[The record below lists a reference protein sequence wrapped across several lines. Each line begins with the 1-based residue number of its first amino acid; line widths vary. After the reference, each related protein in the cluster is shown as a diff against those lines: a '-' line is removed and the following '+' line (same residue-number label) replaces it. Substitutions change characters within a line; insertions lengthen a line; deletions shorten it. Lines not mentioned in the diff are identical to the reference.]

1 MNTNNQNTST
11 SPEPIAIVGSGYRF
25 PGGANSPSS
34 LWKLLKTTPDLC
46 REIPADR
53 FSTTGF
59 YHPDGQRHGT
69 TNVRHSYFLDEDIR
83 LFDAAFFNINA
94 HEAESIDPQQRILL
108 ETVYEAL
115 EAGGHTLEKLRGS
128 DTSVYVGTMTLD
140 YLDTLTRDHNTIP
153 KYFATG
159 INRAILSNRVSY
171 FFDWHGP
178 SMTIDTACSSSL
190 IAVHQGVQALRS
202 GECRLSV
209 ACGTQMLL
217 GYDMYIGESNLR
229 MLSPNGRSRMWD
241 IDADGYA
248 RGEGVAAVVMKRLS
262 DAIADGDHIEC
273 IIRETGTNQDGFS
286 NGLTVPN
293 SEAQA
298 ALIRQT
304 YRKAGLD
311 PENNAADRPQYFEA
325 HGTGTQAGD
334 PKEAAAIY
342 DVFGRHIDTSE
353 APLFVGSIKTIIG
366 HLEGAAGLAGLLKA
380 SASVQNGYVP
390 ANLSFERLNPKIEPF
405 YKNLKVPT
413 QLTPWPAL
421 PEGVPRRASVNSFGF
436 GGANAHAIVE
446 SYIPPARPDAER
458 ASVNF
463 SPFVFSANTETSLAA
478 LLQRYS
484 QTLRESLTD
493 QPYNASDLA
502 WTLHSRRSQLSTR
515 VAFPASTIQD
525 LADRIDAKLASAKDT
540 PIGVRSSN
548 RGVAPRILGIFTG
561 QGAQWPAMGASL
573 IRSSK
578 FVSDRIQQLED
589 SLASLPSDHRPA
601 WSLREEMLADASKSR
616 IAEAALSQ
624 PLCTALQIVLVD
636 LLREAGIICASVVG
650 HSSGEIGAAYAAG
663 VLTAHDAIRV
673 AYYRGFYAKLAGNN
687 KNGQKGA
694 MLAAGMSFSEAHKLV
709 NMEAFKGR
717 LAIAAHNSSSSVTL
731 SGDADAIDE
740 AKAILDK
747 DKKFARLLK
756 VDTAYHSHHMLPCGE
771 LYVDAL
777 KNCGVDIHNSQEKPI
792 CSWYSSVTPDNK
804 PMDKNPTLNGTYW
817 RDNMANSVLFA
828 DAVENA
834 ISDDLGIN
842 LVLEIGPHPA
852 LKGPA
857 SQTIGDVRT
866 EAPPYFGLLS
876 RGQDDVVAFSETLGS
891 IWTKFESQFVDLAS
905 FDKCVSAPYH
915 SRELVTGLPGYQWDH
930 NKAHWSESRRSKKIR
945 SRQHPVHELL
955 GVLSPES
962 NSNDMRWLNILNV
975 SELAWLEGHRL
986 QGMVVFPAAGYVSM
1000 AVEACRILAGSNE
1013 VQLVEIDDFSIPKAV
1028 TFDESGDSSSVET
1041 LVTLT
1046 SIERKSDQT
1055 ITAAFSVFAGSAPAS
1070 GSDHDLELAASATV
1084 KISLGNP
1091 ESAVLPLSAV
1101 VDDHSMTQIES
1112 QLAYGAFSK
1121 LGYGYT
1127 GPFRS
1132 LSSIKRKLNQAS
1144 AMVSSYAYSD
1154 NEPTTYWV
1162 HPSMLDVAFQ
1172 AAMLA
1177 YSYPGDGRLWSLHVP
1192 TGIQSIRVNP
1202 QACNSLSISG
1212 SEVPVAAICEESD
1225 EFTANIDILSEDG
1238 QQCMIQV
1245 NELSLQPF
1253 APATADEDRSMYS
1266 LTRLGLSVPDASEH
1280 LITKDSGYTGAKSV
1294 LATVVKQIAYR
1305 YPHAKILEMGDG
1317 LQAPPLVYTALKE
1330 HGGALP
1336 SYTYTETSPDAVQ
1349 AAADKFKD
1357 SAIVF
1362 RTFDKDQAPDVQ
1374 GFQSNSYD
1382 IVVATNA
1389 SQTSSSVAVF
1399 LQNVRQLLK
1408 PGGYLVLCEQNDIE
1422 NGTFDEVMNSDADL
1436 KPRRAMRAGAWH
1448 SATRNAGFGGI
1459 DSMTRQDIGSPFSV
1473 MVAQAVDERIKF
1485 LRRPLTAP
1493 TTPIFIDNLV
1503 ILCATS
1509 VESYHM
1515 ADELADLLSR
1525 FCGDLTIIEGLP
1537 GEKESSDIPSAS
1549 TVINLIDLDEP
1560 IFKSVTEQSMIG
1572 LKRMFNNAQHILWL
1586 TRGVHEGIEPFHAA
1600 SMAFCRSLSNEASHI
1615 SINTLDISS
1624 GTEVIPRIVSE
1635 HILRQCA
1642 LDKWAD
1648 EPITWSQEPETFER
1662 HGKLFVPRIL
1672 PNTEQNNRI
1681 NSSRR
1686 AIKTKASLSDSD
1698 LSIQPDLS
1706 SSMPRVVTSGNVPDF
1721 KEVDKRTQLEVV
1733 SSSLNA
1739 IQFASGAFLF
1749 LALGKLGE
1757 TPGLALSVAS
1767 SCSAR
1772 TTPIASVQL
1781 KQEDSSFED
1790 PALLLVAVA
1799 SELLAASLL
1808 NNISPGRTLLVHCT
1822 EQDLALATAL
1832 KRQAPEKSVM
1842 VHFSCMSAKTGK
1854 VDPSWLAFDP
1864 YASSPTMRHSLAPL
1878 KITHFLDWTG
1888 GAGNVGFKIS
1898 QALGP
1903 ACKHLEWRDFAST
1916 QASHTSVVDEAH
1928 ASSLQEA
1935 VATAYARACA
1945 ASNQRDTLSRDL
1957 VIELDQIEERNG
1969 NYNAGTVI
1977 SWPTK
1982 GDVTAEV
1989 RPLQARNVFSNDKS
2003 YILFGLTGQIGQSLC
2018 EWMVS
2023 NGAGTVILTSRN
2035 PKVDQKWLDSFESTQ
2050 GTVKVMAVDI
2060 TSRESLE
2067 GLIKDIKSSDLPI
2080 GGVVN
2085 GANVLS
2091 DAPFDRMSAEL
2102 MNRALGPKISGSY
2115 NLDQVFFNEDLDF
2128 FVLCSSISC
2137 VIGTAGQSNYVAANG
2152 YMNGLARQRR
2162 SRGLAASALD
2172 LGLILGIGVAE
2183 VAGQSVIDSLQKY
2196 GITPLSEL
2204 DIRSAFLESIYS
2216 GRPTNKPSI
2225 HSTAV
2230 MTSGLRTITTEE
2242 RSIVWYNNPIFSH
2255 MVVSSGEDETGD
2267 SSSGK
2272 GSNLPAKDQIAAAE
2286 NMTEALAVL
2295 KECTASKLRV
2305 LLGSG
2310 DDEFPSDAPL
2320 IEMGIDSL
2328 IAVEIRSWFLKSLQ
2342 IDIPVLKVLDGSSLD
2357 DVCEMAIK
2365 RLPKDLLAQI
2375 DKGSDSDVSS
2385 ERSQTSSDAGSSSAT
2400 ASSVQP
2406 SSTDGAA
2413 ERESDSAVGTSATP
2427 ITRPASTASVAGL
2440 TRYKPAA
2447 NSSIIKRQPIS
2458 IGQSRFWFLRLLVA
2472 DPTAFN
2478 VTLKFRMNGHVRVGD
2493 LERAIDA
2500 VTARHEAL
2508 RTCFSEDSEEADQ
2521 AWQNILSRSLV
2532 KLERKSVASEE
2543 EVAAEYDQLRTYQFD
2558 LTSGPLLRMIL
2569 VTLSP
2574 TSHFLLVNYHH
2585 IIMDM
2590 ASFQVLTSEIDK
2602 VYNGQ
2607 RLGPVSRQY
2616 PDFSVEQRRMLDDGE
2631 MADEIEYWRG
2641 IFPAGSQPPVLP
2653 LLPMA
2658 RSSSRTAMTNYALHQ
2673 VSTLL
2678 DANLVAQVKAVS
2690 RAHRSTPFH
2699 FYLAAF
2705 KAMLFAFTDTQELT
2719 IGIADA
2725 NRQDSDVIGSIGFF
2739 LNLLTLKFSRM
2750 SKQTFAD
2757 AIVEARKTAYG
2768 ALGHSRLP
2776 FDVLLKELNVSRS
2789 SSYNPFFQ
2797 TFFDYRQQTSDRETW
2812 CNCRFDLDQLH
2823 PGRTGYDIALDV
2835 ADLGSN
2841 VHLTFRVQK
2850 GLYDE
2855 TAANLLLQTYTHFVT
2870 TLSQDPSLMLDD
2882 IPLFS
2887 EQQLARGLEM
2897 GVGPQLEQAWPAT
2910 LIHRID
2916 QMAQLHGDSTALA
2929 DGYNKVYSYSDM
2941 IKRIEAIAEVLI
2953 NSGVGQG
2960 DRVLV
2965 FQQATSEW
2973 ICSLLAIMRIGGVY
2987 VPLDLRNPIERLA
3000 AQASHCTPAAV
3011 LTDNDTI
3018 KDAPRLNVPVIL
3030 NVSDIPA
3037 SASNRVSNVAQSDQP
3052 AAILYT
3058 SGSTGTP
3065 KGIVIRHS
3073 GICNEME
3080 GYTKTYQL
3088 GAERVLQ
3095 QSAFTF
3101 DFSLDQ
3107 IFTGLVNGGM
3117 LFVVPGDK
3125 RGDPL
3130 SITEIMWRQSI
3141 TYTKVT
3147 PSEYSMWMQYGHDNL
3162 VKAKDWRF
3170 AFAGGEPLTKAILRQ
3185 FSSLDLP
3192 HLRLSNSYGPAEI
3205 SIASHKGFIDYRQES
3220 LPSQAGEE
3228 RTIACGFSLPN
3239 YSTYILDE
3247 KQKPLPIGMPGEVVI
3262 GGAGVSFGYL
3272 TDQKLTDKVFMPNPY
3287 ATPFMKANGWTRM
3300 HRTGDVGHLQDD
3312 GSLVFRNRMA
3322 GDTQIKLRGLRI
3334 NLQDIEQ
3341 NMVSTAK
3348 GVLKDAIVTLRQGDP
3363 EYLVAHVVFAPDA
3376 VVEDRALFLEQLLSR
3391 LPIPPYMMPVM
3402 AVPLERLPVTKH
3414 SKVDRKAIANLELPQ
3429 RTRADDSDDET
3440 IDMSQTM
3447 IQLASIWEDLL
3458 PHLKS
3463 IGTKIAASTDF
3474 FQIGGNSLLVVRLQ
3488 SRIRQVFNVAV
3499 RLIDFMNLSKLSEMA
3514 RKIEESPVVDLLDA
3528 EAETAPPVA
3537 LDVSKG
3543 KKSKEEPETRTV
3555 LMTGATG
3562 NLAKHVLS
3570 VLLSDPTV
3578 DRVHCIAVRNKD
3590 RPKDVFS
3597 HPKVKVSP
3605 GDLSLPFLGLEE
3617 EEFRYL
3623 AQNVNVI
3630 LHLGAVRSF
3639 WDNYNMLKST
3649 NVHSTKELVKL
3660 ASVSHIP
3667 IHFVSTSAVLSDPSA
3682 TPSSAISYSPPLDGS
3697 DGYVSSKWVS
3707 ERILE
3712 RSAMSPDV
3720 SVPSFIYRLLPSPS
3734 TTTPAQK
3741 NTVLDEF
3748 ERCMELAGAVPDTTG
3763 WQGRMDLIPGEDVAT
3778 WLCDSIIASMV
3789 STTET
3794 PASTKF
3800 LHYECPITISVED
3813 LTERAEHFK
3822 AGRPQE
3828 EAPVSSMPLLKW
3840 MGKIKAL
3847 GFTYVLASQD
3857 ATVRRGTG
3865 ETESTK
3871 R

>member
-1 MNTNNQNTST
+1 MTTNGRDIPTT
-11 SPEPIAIVGSGYRF
+11 PEPIAIVGSGCRF
-25 PGGANSPSS
+25 PGGASSASS
-34 LWKLLKTTPDLC
+34 LWKLLQTAPDLC
-46 REIPADR
+46 REIPIDR

-115 EAGGHTLEKLRGS
+115 EAGGHSLERLRGS

-159 INRAILSNRVSY
+159 INRAIISNRVSY

-202 GECRLSV
+202 GESRVSV

-241 IDADGYA
+241 INADGYA

-311 PENNAADRPQYFEA
+311 PEHNATDRPQYFEA

-334 PKEAAAIY
+334 PKEAAAIH
-342 DVFGRHIDTSE
+342 DVFGRHMDSSD
-353 APLFVGSIKTIIG
+353 APLFVGSIKTVIG

-380 SASVQNGYVP
+380 SASVQNGFIP
-390 ANLSFERLNPKIEPF
+390 ANLSFERLNPKIELF
-405 YKNLKVPT
+405 YRNLKVPT
-413 QLTPWPAL
+413 DLTSWPKL
-421 PEGVPRRASVNSFGF
+421 TEGVPRRASVNSFGF

-446 SYIPPARPDAER
+446 AYTPPARPDVESALV
-458 ASVNF
+458 SF
-463 SPFVFSANTETSLAA
+463 CPFVFSANTETSLAA
-478 LLQRYS
+478 LLRQYS
-484 QTLRESLTD
+484 QILRESLTH

-515 VAFPASTIQD
+515 VAFPASTIQYLVD
-525 LADRIDAKLASAKDT
+525 SIDAKVASAKDT
-540 PIGVRSSN
+540 PIGLRSSN

-578 FVSDRIQQLED
+578 FVSDKIQQLED
-589 SLASLPSDHRPA
+589 SLSSLPPDHRPV
-601 WSLREEMLADASKSR
+601 WSLRQEMLADASTSR

-624 PLCTALQIVLVD
+624 PLCTALQIILVD
-636 LLREAGIICASVVG
+636 LLREAGIACASVVG

-663 VLTAHDAIRV
+663 ILTAHDAIRV
-673 AYYRGFYAKLAGNN
+673 AYYRGFYAKLAGNI

-694 MLAAGMSFSEAHKLV
+694 MLAAGLSFSEARKLV
-709 NMEAFKGR
+709 NKDVFHGR

-731 SGDADAIDE
+731 SGDADAIE
-740 AKAILDK
+740 EVKALLNK

-756 VDTAYHSHHMLPCGE
+756 VDTAYHSHHMLPSGDR
-771 LYVDAL
+771 YVDAL
-777 KNCGVDIHNSQEKPI
+777 KSCGVNIKASQEKPI
-792 CSWYSSVTPDNK
+792 CLWYSSVTPDTK
-804 PMDKNPTLNGTYW
+804 PMDKDPILNDTYW

-828 DAVENA
+828 DAVKNA
-834 ISDDLGIN
+834 ISGDPDIN
-842 LVLEIGPHPA
+842 VVLEIGPHPA

-866 EAPPYFGLLS
+866 EAPPYFGVLS
-876 RGQDDVVAFSETLGS
+876 RGRDDIVAFSETLGS

-905 FDKCVSAPYH
+905 FDKCVSAPLH
-915 SRELVTGLPGYQWDH
+915 SRELVTGLPSYQWDH
-930 NKAHWSESRRSKKIR
+930 GKVHWSESRRSKKIR

-955 GVLSPES
+955 GVMSPES
-962 NSNDMRWLNILNV
+962 NSNDTRWLNLLNV
-975 SELAWLEGHRL
+975 SEIAWLEGHKL
-986 QGMVVFPAAGYVSM
+986 QGLVVFPAAGYVSM
-1000 AVEACRILAGSNE
+1000 AVEACRVLAGSND
-1013 VQLVEIDDFSIPKAV
+1013 VQLVEINDFSIPKAV
-1028 TFDESGDSSSVET
+1028 TFDKGGDASNVET
-1041 LVTLT
+1041 LVTMT
-1046 SIERKSDQT
+1046 SIERKADQA

-1084 KISLGNP
+1084 RIALGAP
-1091 ESAVLPLSAV
+1091 ESAILPFSAEI
-1101 VDDHSMTQIES
+1101 DDHSMTHIES
-1112 QLAYGAFSK
+1112 QLAYSAFSK

-1132 LSSIKRKLNQAS
+1132 LSSIKRKLNQTS
-1144 AMVSSYAYSD
+1144 AMVSSHVYSD
-1154 NEPTTYWV
+1154 NEPTIYWV

-1192 TGIQSIRVNP
+1192 TGIQSIRIDP
-1202 QACNSLSISG
+1202 QACTSLSISG
-1212 SEVPVAAICEESD
+1212 SQLPVAAICEESD
-1225 EFTANIDILSEDG
+1225 EFVANIDILSENG

-1245 NELSLQPF
+1245 NELALQPF

-1266 LTRLGLSVPDASEH
+1266 FTRLGLAVPDATEH
-1280 LITKDSGYTGAKSV
+1280 LIAEDSGYVDAKSV
-1294 LATVVKQIAYR
+1294 LATVIKQIAYR
-1305 YPHAKILEMGDG
+1305 YPHAKTLEIGDG
-1317 LQAPPLVYTALKE
+1317 LQNPFMVYMALKE

-1349 AAADKFKD
+1349 AAADQFRD
-1357 SAIVF
+1357 SSITF
-1362 RTFDKDQAPDVQ
+1362 RTFDIDQAFDIQ
-1374 GFQSNSYD
+1374 GFQSSSYD
-1382 IVVATNA
+1382 IIIA
-1389 SQTSSSVAVF
+1389 SNVLQTSSSVDAY

-1408 PGGYLVLCEQNDIE
+1408 PGGYLVLCEQTALGD
-1422 NGTFDEVMNSDADL
+1422 GSLPGVVNSNPDP
-1436 KPRRAMRAGAWH
+1436 KPRRVMRAGAWH

-1459 DSMTRQDIGSPFSV
+1459 DSMTRQGTGSPFSV

-1509 VESYHM
+1509 VESYRM
-1515 ADELADLLSR
+1515 ADELADLLRR
-1525 FCGDLTIIEGLP
+1525 FCDEVTIIEGLP
-1537 GEKESSDIPSAS
+1537 GEKESSYVAS
-1549 TVINLIDLDEP
+1549 GSTFINLIDIDEP
-1560 IFKSVTEQSMIG
+1560 IFKVVTEQKMVG
-1572 LKRMFNNAQHILWL
+1572 LKRMFSNAQQILWL
-1586 TRGVHEGIEPFHAA
+1586 TRGVHDGIQPFHSA
-1600 SMAFCRSLSNEASHI
+1600 SMAFCRSLANEASHI

-1624 GTEVIPRIVSE
+1624 STEIVPRIVSE

-1648 EPITWSQEPETFER
+1648 EPITWSQEPETFEQ
-1662 HGKLFVPRIL
+1662 HGKLFLPRIL
-1672 PNTEQNNRI
+1672 PHADQNNRI

-1686 AIKTKASLSDSD
+1686 AIKAKVSVLNSD
-1698 LSIQPDLS
+1698 LSIEPDLS
-1706 SSMPRVVTSGNVPDF
+1706 SSMPRLVTSGTVPEFNEID
-1721 KEVDKRTQLEVV
+1721 RSTQLEVM
-1733 SSSLNA
+1733 SSSLRA
-1739 IQFASGAFLF
+1739 IQLAPGTFLF

-1757 TPGLALSVAS
+1757 TPGLAISVTA

-1772 TTPIASVQL
+1772 TTPIRSVPLTKEYQL
-1781 KQEDSSFED
+1781 MEDH
-1790 PALLLVAVA
+1790 ALLLVAVTA
-1799 SELLAASLL
+1799 ELLAASILDS
-1808 NNISPGRTLLVHCT
+1808 ISPGSTLLIHCM
-1822 EQDLALATAL
+1822 EHDLALTAAL
-1832 KRQAPEKSVM
+1832 KRQAIVKFVM
-1842 VHFSCMSAKTGK
+1842 VHSSCMETTTPDL
-1854 VDPSWLAFDP
+1854 DPSWLAFSP
-1864 YASSPTMRHSLAPL
+1864 YASSQTMRCNLASL

-1888 GAGNVGFKIS
+1888 GAGNIGFKIS

-1903 ACKHLEWRDFAST
+1903 ACKHMDLRDFARL
-1916 QASHTSVVDEAH
+1916 QASHTSCMDEAH
-1928 ASSLQEA
+1928 ALNIQES
-1935 VATAYARACA
+1935 VVTAYARACA
-1945 ASNQRDTLSRDL
+1945 ASKSREILSRDL
-1957 VIELDQIEERNG
+1957 ILDLHHIGERHG
-1969 NYNAGTVI
+1969 SYNATAVI

-1982 GDVTAEV
+1982 GDVIAEV
-1989 RPLQARNVFSNDKS
+1989 RPLKASNIFSDDKS

-2035 PKVDQKWLDSFESTQ
+2035 PKVDQKWLHSFESSP

-2060 TSRESLE
+2060 TNQGALES
-2067 GLIKDIKSSDLPI
+2067 LIKDIKLSNLPI
-2080 GGVVN
+2080 GGIVN

-2091 DAPFDRMSAEL
+2091 DAPFDKMSAEL
-2102 MNRALGPKISGSY
+2102 MNRALGPKITGSY
-2115 NLDQVFFNEDLDF
+2115 NLDQVFYNDDLEF
-2128 FVLCSSISC
+2128 FILCSSISC

-2172 LGLILGIGVAE
+2172 LGLVLGIGVAE

-2204 DIRSAFLESIYS
+2204 DIRSAFMESIYS
-2216 GRPTNKPSI
+2216 GHLTNKQRTTTGY
-2225 HSTAV
+2225 STAV

-2255 MVVSSGEDETGD
+2255 LVVRSGADDAGD
-2267 SSSGK
+2267 PSRGK
-2272 GSNLPAKDQIAAAE
+2272 GANLPAKEQIAAAE
-2286 NMTEALAVL
+2286 TMIEALAVL

-2310 DDEFPSDAPL
+2310 DDEFPPDAPL
-2320 IEMGIDSL
+2320 VEMGIDSL
-2328 IAVEIRSWFLKSLQ
+2328 VAVEVRSWFLKSLQ
-2342 IDIPVLKVLDGSSLD
+2342 IDIPVLKILDGSSLD
-2357 DVCEMAIK
+2357 TVCEMAIK

-2375 DKGSDSDVSS
+2375 GKGSDSDASS
-2385 ERSQTSSDAGSSSAT
+2385 ENSQVSSDAASTSTTVSSAQL
-2400 ASSVQP
+2400 SSAGGV
-2406 SSTDGAA
+2406 T
-2413 ERESDSAVGTSATP
+2413 ERENISAIETPATGV
-2427 ITRPASTASVAGL
+2427 TRPTSTVSLAGL
-2440 TRYKPAA
+2440 ARSKFAS
-2447 NSSIIKRQPIS
+2447 NSSIVKRHPIS
-2458 IGQSRFWFLRLLVA
+2458 IGQSRFWFLRLLVE

-2478 VTLKFRMNGHVRVGD
+2478 VTLKFRMHGHVRVGD
-2493 LERAIDA
+2493 LERAINA

-2508 RTCFSEDSEEADQ
+2508 RTCFTEDSDEADQ
-2521 AWQNILSRSLV
+2521 AWQNVLSRSSV
-2532 KLERKSVASEE
+2532 NLERKSVASEE
-2543 EVAAEYDQLRTYQFD
+2543 DVAAEYDQLRTHQFD
-2558 LTSGPLLRMIL
+2558 LASGPLLRMIL

-2590 ASFQVLTSEIDK
+2590 ASFQVLSAEIDK
-2602 VYNGQ
+2602 AYNSQ
-2607 RLGPVSRQY
+2607 PLGPVSRQY

-2673 VSTLL
+2673 VSILL
-2678 DANLVAQVKAVS
+2678 DADLVAQVKAVS
-2690 RAHRSTPFH
+2690 RAQRSTPFH

-2705 KAMLFAFTDTQELT
+2705 KAMLFAFTDTQDLT

-2750 SKQTFAD
+2750 SKQTFAG
-2757 AIVEARKTAYG
+2757 AIVEARTTAYG

-2776 FDVLLKELNVSRS
+2776 FDVLLKELNVPRS

-2797 TFFDYRQQTSDRETW
+2797 AFFDYRQQTSDRQTW

-2855 TAANLLLQTYTHFVT
+2855 TAANLLLQTYAHFVT
-2870 TLSQDPSLMLDD
+2870 TLSQDVSLVLDEM
-2882 IPLFS
+2882 PLFS
-2887 EQQLARGLEM
+2887 ERQLAHGIQI
-2897 GVGPQLEQAWPAT
+2897 GVGPELEKNWPAT
-2910 LIHRID
+2910 LPHRID
-2916 QMAQLHGDSTALA
+2916 QMAQLNGTSTALA
-2929 DGYNKVYSYSDM
+2929 DGYDKKYSYSDM
-2941 IKRIEAIAEVLI
+2941 IKRIEAIAEALV
-2953 NSGVGQG
+2953 NAGVRNGN
-2960 DRVLV
+2960 RVLV

-2987 VPLDLRNPIERLA
+2987 VPLDLRNPMERLV
-3000 AQASHCTPAAV
+3000 AQASHCAPAAV
-3011 LTDNDTI
+3011 LADDDNV
-3018 KDAPRLNVPVIL
+3018 KNAPQLAVPVIL
-3030 NVSDIPA
+3030 NVSNIPA
-3037 SASNRVSNVAQSDQP
+3037 YPTNPVPNVAESNQP

-3065 KGIVIRHS
+3065 KGIVIQHS
-3073 GICNEME
+3073 GICNQME

-3117 LFVVPGDK
+3117 LFVVPSDK

-3162 VKAKDWRF
+3162 VKASEWRF

-3192 HLRLSNSYGPAEI
+3192 YLRLSNSYGPAET

-3220 LPSQAGEE
+3220 LPSQLSEE
-3228 RTIACGFSLPN
+3228 RTIACGFSLPS
-3239 YSTYILDE
+3239 YATYILDE
-3247 KQKPLPIGMPGEVVI
+3247 NQNPLPVGMPGEVVI
-3262 GGAGVSFGYL
+3262 GGA
-3272 TDQKLTDKVFMPNPY
+3272 VFMPNPY
-3287 ATPFMKANGWTRM
+3287 ANSFLTANGWTKM
-3300 HRTGDVGHLQDD
+3300 HRTGDIGHLQDD

-3341 NMVSTAK
+3341 NMVSTAR
-3348 GVLKDAIVTLRQGDP
+3348 GALKDTIVSLRSGDP
-3363 EYLVAHVVFAPDA
+3363 EYLVAHVVFSPDTG
-3376 VVEDRALFLEQLLSR
+3376 VEDQALFLEQLLSR

-3414 SKVDRKAIANLELPQ
+3414 AKVDRKAIANLELPQ
-3429 RTRADDSDDET
+3429 RTPQADDNGDET
-3440 IDMSQTM
+3440 SEISQTM

-3458 PHLKS
+3458 PHVKS
-3463 IGTKIAASTDF
+3463 VGTRLTASTDF

-3499 RLIDFMNLSKLSEMA
+3499 RLVDFINLSTLSEMA
-3514 RKIEESPVVDLLDA
+3514 RKIEESPVVDLIDW
-3528 EAETAPPVA
+3528 EAETAPPA
-3537 LDVSKG
+3537 AIGTYESTKT
-3543 KKSKEEPETRTV
+3543 KEKSGLTTV

-3562 NLAKHVLS
+3562 NLAKHVLR
-3570 VLLSDPTV
+3570 VLLSNPTV
-3578 DRVHCIAVRNKD
+3578 ERVHCIAVRNKD
-3590 RPKDVFS
+3590 RPSDILS
-3597 HPKVKVSP
+3597 HAKVKVSA
-3605 GDLSLPFLGLEE
+3605 GDLSLPLLGLEE
-3617 EEFRYL
+3617 GEFTYL
-3623 AQNVNVI
+3623 AHHVNVI

-3639 WDNYNMLKST
+3639 WDNYNMLRST
-3649 NVHSTKELVKL
+3649 NVHSTKELVKF

-3667 IHFVSTSAVLSDPSA
+3667 IHFVSTSAVLSDPLAS
-3682 TPSSAISYSPPLDGS
+3682 PSSAMSYSPPPDGS
-3697 DGYVSSKWVS
+3697 DGYVSSKWAC

-3712 RSAMSPDV
+3712 RSAASPEV
-3720 SVPSFIYRLLPSPS
+3720 AVPSFIYRLLPSSS
-3734 TTTPAQK
+3734 TVTPAQK
-3741 NTVLDEF
+3741 NTALDEF
-3748 ERCMELAGAVPDTTG
+3748 ERCMKLADAVPDTTG
-3763 WQGRMDLIPGEDVAT
+3763 WQGRMDLIRGEDIAT
-3778 WLCDSIIASMV
+3778 WLCGSIAAST
-3789 STTET
+3789 SRATET
-3794 PASTKF
+3794 PANATF

-3813 LTERAEHFK
+3813 LDERAELFK
-3822 AGRPQE
+3822 AGKPQE
-3828 EAPVSSMPLLKW
+3828 EATISSMPLLKW

-3847 GFTYVLASQD
+3847 GFSYILASQD

-3865 ETESTK
+3865 ELESTK

>member
-1 MNTNNQNTST
+1 
-11 SPEPIAIVGSGYRF
+11 
-25 PGGANSPSS
+25 
-34 LWKLLKTTPDLC
+34 
-46 REIPADR
+46 
-53 FSTTGF
+53 
-59 YHPDGQRHGT
+59 
-69 TNVRHSYFLDEDIR
+69 
-83 LFDAAFFNINA
+83 
-94 HEAESIDPQQRILL
+94 
-108 ETVYEAL
+108 
-115 EAGGHTLEKLRGS
+115 
-128 DTSVYVGTMTLD
+128 
-140 YLDTLTRDHNTIP
+140 
-153 KYFATG
+153 
-159 INRAILSNRVSY
+159 
-171 FFDWHGP
+171 
-178 SMTIDTACSSSL
+178 
-190 IAVHQGVQALRS
+190 
-202 GECRLSV
+202 
-209 ACGTQMLL
+209 MLL

-241 IDADGYA
+241 INADGYA
-248 RGEGVAAVVMKRLS
+248 RGEGVAAVIMKRLS

-293 SEAQA
+293 AEAQA

-334 PKEAAAIY
+334 PKEAAAIH
-342 DVFGRHIDTSE
+342 DVFGRHMNSSDV
-353 APLFVGSIKTIIG
+353 PLFVGSIKTVIG

-380 SASVQNGYVP
+380 SASVQKGCIP
-390 ANLSFERLNPKIEPF
+390 PNLSFHRLNPKIEPF
-405 YKNLKVPT
+405 YQNLKVPT
-413 QLTPWPAL
+413 HLTSWPTL

-436 GGANAHAIVE
+436 GGANAHAIIE
-446 SYIPPARPDAER
+446 SYTPPPRRNAER
-458 ASVNF
+458 TSVSF

-478 LLQRYS
+478 LLRQYS
-484 QTLRESLTD
+484 QTLRESLTH
-493 QPYNASDLA
+493 QPYNVSELA

-525 LADRIDAKLASAKDT
+525 LADRIDAKLVSAKDKQ
-540 PIGVRSSN
+540 IGHRSGN
-548 RGVAPRILGIFTG
+548 RGVAPRVLGVFTG

-578 FVSDRIQQLED
+578 FVSDTIQQLED
-589 SLASLPSDHRPA
+589 SLSSLPSNHRPA
-601 WSLREEMLADASKSR
+601 WSLREEILADASTSR
-616 IAEAALSQ
+616 ITEAALSQ
-624 PLCTALQIVLVD
+624 PLCTALQIILVD

-663 VLTAHDAIRV
+663 ILTAHEAIRV
-673 AYYRGFYAKLAGNN
+673 AYYRGFYAKLAGNTT
-687 KNGQKGA
+687 NGQKGA
-694 MLAAGMSFSEAHKLV
+694 MLAAGMSVSEAHKLV
-709 NMEAFKGR
+709 NMEIFQGR

-731 SGDADAIDE
+731 SGDADAIEE

-756 VDTAYHSHHMLPCGE
+756 VDTAYHSHHMIPCGD

-777 KNCGVDIHNSQEKPI
+777 RSCGVNINTSREKPI
-792 CSWYSSVTPDNK
+792 CSWYSSVTADTK
-804 PMDKNPTLNGTYW
+804 PMDKNSVLNHTYW

-828 DAVENA
+828 DAVKNA
-834 ISDDLGIN
+834 ISDQPGIN
-842 LVLEIGPHPA
+842 IVLEIGPHPA

-857 SQTIGDVRT
+857 SQIIGDVLT
-866 EAPPYFGLLS
+866 EVPPYFGLLS
-876 RGQDDVVAFSETLGS
+876 RGQDDIVAFSEALGS
-891 IWTKFESQFVDLAS
+891 IWTKLGSQSVDLAS
-905 FDKCVSAPYH
+905 FDNCVSAPLN
-915 SRELVTGLPGYQWDH
+915 SRELLNGLPAYQWDH
-930 NKAHWSESRRSKKIR
+930 GKAHWTESRRSKKIR

-962 NSNDMRWLNILNV
+962 NSNDMRWSNLLKM
-975 SELAWLEGHRL
+975 SELAWLEGHKL
-986 QGMVVFPAAGYVSM
+986 QGLVVFPAAGYVSM
-1000 AVEACRILAGSNE
+1000 AIEACRILADSSE
-1013 VQLVEIDDFSIPKAV
+1013 VQLLEIDHFSIPKAV
-1028 TFDESGDSSSVET
+1028 TFDEGGDASSVET

-1046 SIERKSDQT
+1046 SIERKLDQT

-1070 GSDHDLELAASATV
+1070 GSDHDLELVASATV
-1084 KISLGNP
+1084 KISLGDP
-1091 ESAVLPLSAV
+1091 KFALLPLSAV
-1101 VDDHSMTQIES
+1101 LDDHSMTTIES
-1112 QLAYGAFSK
+1112 QLAYAAFSK

-1132 LSSIKRKLNQAS
+1132 LASIKRRLNQAS
-1144 AMVSSYAYSD
+1144 AVVSSYAYSD
-1154 NEPTTYWV
+1154 NEPTIYWV

-1192 TGIQSIRVNP
+1192 TSIQSIRINP
-1202 QACNSLSISG
+1202 KSCNSLPISG
-1212 SEVPVAAICEESD
+1212 SEVQVAAICEDSD
-1225 EFTANIDILSEDG
+1225 DFTANIDVLSENG

-1245 NELSLQPF
+1245 NELALQPF
-1253 APATADEDRSMYS
+1253 APATNDEDRSMFS
-1266 LTRLGLSVPDASEH
+1266 FTRLGVAVPDASEY
-1280 LITKDSGYTGAKSV
+1280 LLAKDSGYADAKLV

-1305 YPHAKILEMGDG
+1305 YPHAKFLEMSDG
-1317 LQAPPLVYTALKE
+1317 LQTPQMVYMALKE

-1336 SYTYTETSPDAVQ
+1336 SYTYTETVPDAVQ
-1349 AAADKFKD
+1349 ITADKFKD
-1357 SAIVF
+1357 STVTF
-1362 RTFDKDQAPDVQ
+1362 RTFDDNQAPDVQ
-1374 GFQSNSYD
+1374 GFHPNSYD
-1382 IVVATNA
+1382 VVIASNA

-1408 PGGYLVLCEQNDIE
+1408 PGGYLVLCEQTGIGID
-1422 NGTFDEVMNSDADL
+1422 TLDELVNSDAAL

-1459 DSMTRQDIGSPFSV
+1459 DSMTRQDTGSPFSV

-1493 TTPIFIDNLV
+1493 TTPIFINNLV
-1503 ILCATS
+1503 IFCATS
-1509 VESYHM
+1509 VESYRM

-1525 FCGDLTIIEGLP
+1525 FCGNVTIIEGLP
-1537 GEKESSDIPSAS
+1537 GEKDSSEIPSAS
-1549 TVINLIDLDEP
+1549 TFINIIDLDEP
-1560 IFKSVTEQSMIG
+1560 IFKVITERKMTGIKQ
-1572 LKRMFNNAQHILWL
+1572 MFSNAQQILWL
-1586 TRGVHEGIEPFHAA
+1586 TRGVHEGTEPFHSA

-1615 SINTLDISS
+1615 SINSLDISS
-1624 GTEVIPRIVSE
+1624 STEVVPRIASE

-1648 EPITWSQEPETFER
+1648 EPITWSQEPETFEY
-1662 HGKLFVPRIL
+1662 HGKLFLPRIL
-1672 PNTEQNNRI
+1672 PHVDQNNRI

-1686 AIKTKASLSDSD
+1686 VIKTKVSVSD
-1698 LSIQPDLS
+1698 LDHSIEPDQGT
-1706 SSMPRVVTSGNVPDF
+1706 SMPRLVASGNAPNF
-1721 KEVDKRTQLEVV
+1721 KEVDKRMQLAVV
-1733 SSSLNA
+1733 SSSVNA
-1739 IQFASGAFLF
+1739 IRFASGTFLF

-1757 TPGLALSVAS
+1757 APGLAISVAFC
-1767 SCSAR
+1767 CSAR
-1772 TTPIASVQL
+1772 TTPIASVELTQEE
-1781 KQEDSSFED
+1781 KSVEDS
-1790 PALLLVAVA
+1790 ALILVAVV

-1808 NNISPGRTLLVHCT
+1808 DDVSPGSTLLVHCV
-1822 EQDLALATAL
+1822 EQDLALAAAL
-1832 KRQAPEKSVM
+1832 KRQATAKSVM
-1842 VHFSCMSAKTGK
+1842 VYFSCLNTTALK
-1854 VDPSWLAFDP
+1854 VDRSWLAFDQ
-1864 YASSPTMRHSLAPL
+1864 YVSSSTMRRSLAPL
-1878 KITHFLDWTG
+1878 KITHFLDLAG
-1888 GAGNVGFKIS
+1888 GAESIGPRIT

-1903 ACKHLEWRDFAST
+1903 SCKYVEWRNFARP
-1916 QASHTSVVDEAH
+1916 QASQKSLVDRAH
-1928 ASSLQEA
+1928 ALSLQDA

-1945 ASNQRDTLSRDL
+1945 ASSPSDTLSRDL
-1957 VIELDQIEERNG
+1957 VIDLRQSERHG
-1969 NYNAGTVI
+1969 SYNAATVI
-1977 SWPTK
+1977 RWPTK
-1982 GDVTAEV
+1982 GDVIAEV
-1989 RPLQARNVFSNDKS
+1989 RPLEACNIFSNDKS

-2023 NGAGTVILTSRN
+2023 NGAGTVILTSRD

-2050 GTVKVMAVDI
+2050 GIAKVMAVDI
-2060 TSRESLE
+2060 TNRESLDS
-2067 GLIKDIKSSDLPI
+2067 LITDIKSSNPPI

-2091 DAPFDRMSAEL
+2091 DAPFDRMSAEM

-2115 NLDQVFFNEDLDF
+2115 NLDRVFYNDDLDF

-2162 SRGLAASALD
+2162 NRGLAASALD
-2172 LGLILGIGVAE
+2172 LGLILGVGIAE

-2204 DIRSAFLESIYS
+2204 DIRSAFVESIYS
-2216 GRPTNKPSI
+2216 GRPTIKGKAPSI
-2225 HSTAV
+2225 HSTAIT
-2230 MTSGLRTITTEE
+2230 TSGLRTITTEE

-2255 MVVSSGEDETGD
+2255 LVVSSAADEAGD
-2267 SSSGK
+2267 SSRGN
-2272 GSNLPAKDQIAAAE
+2272 GVNLPVKDQIAAAE
-2286 NMTEALAVL
+2286 SMVEALAVL

-2310 DDEFPSDAPL
+2310 DDKFPSDAPL
-2320 IEMGIDSL
+2320 IETGIDSL
-2328 IAVEIRSWFLKSLQ
+2328 VAVEIRSWFLKSLQ
-2342 IDIPVLKVLDGSSLD
+2342 VDIPVLKVLDGSSLD
-2357 DVCEMAIK
+2357 NVCEMAIK

-2375 DKGSDSDVSS
+2375 GQGSVSDPAAERLQASS
-2385 ERSQTSSDAGSSSAT
+2385 ETVSSSAT

-2406 SSTDGAA
+2406 HSTNSTD
-2413 ERESDSAVGTSATP
+2413 EREYNSAVGESATGSTRTTSA
-2427 ITRPASTASVAGL
+2427 ASVAGI
-2440 TRYKPAA
+2440 TQSRFAV
-2447 NSSIIKRQPIS
+2447 NSSIVKRHPIS
-2458 IGQSRFWFLRLLVA
+2458 IGQSRFWFLRLLVE

-2478 VTLKFRMNGHVRVGD
+2478 VTLKFRINGHIRVGD
-2493 LERAIDA
+2493 LERAIET

-2508 RTCFSEDSEEADQ
+2508 RTCFTEDSDEADQ
-2521 AWQNILSRSLV
+2521 AWQNVLSHSSI

-2543 EVAAEYDQLRTYQFD
+2543 GVAAEYDRLRKYQFD
-2558 LTSGPLLRMIL
+2558 LASGPLLRMIL

-2590 ASFQVLTSEIDK
+2590 ASFQVLSSEIDK
-2602 VYNGQ
+2602 TYNGE

-2631 MADEIEYWRG
+2631 MTDEITYWQG

-2699 FYLAAF
+2699 FYLATF

-2750 SKQTFAD
+2750 SKQTFGD
-2757 AIVEARKTAYG
+2757 AIVEARNTAYG
-2768 ALGHSRLP
+2768 ALAHSRLP
-2776 FDVLLKELNVSRS
+2776 FDILLKELNVPRS

-2797 TFFDYRQQTSDRETW
+2797 TFFDYRQQTSDRQTW

-2855 TAANLLLQTYTHFVT
+2855 TAANLLLQTYAHFVT
-2870 TLSQDPSLMLDD
+2870 TFSRDVSLMLNDM
-2882 IPLFS
+2882 PLFS
-2887 EQQLARGLEM
+2887 EQQLTSALEM
-2897 GVGPQLEQAWPAT
+2897 GVGPQMEQDWPPT
-2910 LIHRID
+2910 LLHRID
-2916 QMAQLHGDSTALA
+2916 QMVQLHGDSTALS
-2929 DGYNKVYSYSDM
+2929 DGYDKLYSYSAM
-2941 IKRIEAIAEVLI
+2941 SKRIEAIAEALI
-2953 NSGVGQG
+2953 NAGVSHGH
-2960 DRVLV
+2960 RVLV
-2965 FQQATSEW
+2965 FQQATSDW
-2973 ICSLLAIMRIGGVY
+2973 ICSLLAIMWIGGVY
-2987 VPLDLRNPIERLA
+2987 VPLDLRNPLERLVT
-3000 AQASHCTPAAV
+3000 QASHCAPAAV

-3018 KDAPRLNVPVIL
+3018 KDAPRLNVPIIL
-3030 NVSDIPA
+3030 DVSNIPA
-3037 SASNRVSNVAQSDQP
+3037 STSNRVPNSAKSDQP

-3065 KGIVIRHS
+3065 KGIVIQHS
-3073 GICNEME
+3073 GIRNEME
-3080 GYTKTYQL
+3080 GYTKTYEL

-3117 LFVVPGDK
+3117 VFVVPWDK

-3130 SITEIMWRQSI
+3130 SITDIMWRQSI

-3162 VKAKDWRF
+3162 VKASDWHF

-3185 FSSLDLP
+3185 FSSLGLT

-3205 SIASHKGFIDYRQES
+3205 SISSHKGFIDYRQES
-3220 LPSQAGEE
+3220 LPIQAGEE
-3228 RTIACGFSLPN
+3228 RSIACGFSLPN
-3239 YSTYILDE
+3239 YATYILDGN
-3247 KQKPLPIGMPGEVVI
+3247 QKPLPVGMPGE
-3262 GGAGVSFGYL
+3262 
-3272 TDQKLTDKVFMPNPY
+3272 VFMPNPY
-3287 ATPFMKANGWTRM
+3287 ATPFMSGNGWTKM

-3312 GSLVFRNRMA
+3312 GSLIFRNRMA
-3322 GDTQIKLRGLRI
+3322 GDTQIKLRGLRV

-3341 NMVSTAK
+3341 NMVSTAR
-3348 GVLKDAIVTLRQGDP
+3348 GILKDAVVSLRSGDP
-3363 EYLVAHVVFAPDA
+3363 DYLVAHVVFSPDA
-3376 VVEDRALFLEQLLSR
+3376 VVEDQTFFLEQLLSR
-3391 LPIPPYMMPVM
+3391 LPIPPYMMPVL
-3402 AVPLERLPVTKH
+3402 AIPLERLPVTKH
-3414 SKVDRKAIANLELPQ
+3414 AKVDRKAIANLELPQ
-3429 RTRADDSDDET
+3429 RTSRADDSDEESSE
-3440 IDMSQTM
+3440 MSQTM
-3447 IQLASIWEDLL
+3447 MQLASIWEDLL

-3463 IGTKIAASTDF
+3463 VGTSLTASTDF
-3474 FQIGGNSLLVVRLQ
+3474 FRIGGNSLLVVRLQ

-3499 RLIDFMNLSKLSEMA
+3499 RLVDFINLSTLSEMA
-3514 RKIEESPVVDLLDA
+3514 RKIEESPVVNLLDE
-3528 EAETAPPVA
+3528 EAETTPPMA
-3537 LDVSKG
+3537 LDSCQGAKIEE
-3543 KKSKEEPETRTV
+3543 KSGVMTV

-3562 NLAKHVLS
+3562 NLAKHVLR
-3570 VLLSDPTV
+3570 VLLSHPTV
-3578 DRVHCIAVRNKD
+3578 GRVHCITVRNRD
-3590 RPKDVFS
+3590 RPGDILS
-3597 HPKVKVSP
+3597 HPQVKVSA
-3605 GDLSLPFLGLEE
+3605 GDLSLPLLGLEE

-3639 WDNYNMLKST
+3639 WDNYNMLRAT
-3649 NVHSTKELVKL
+3649 NVQSTKELVKL
-3660 ASVSHIP
+3660 ASFRRLP

-3682 TPSSAISYSPPLDGS
+3682 TPSSAIFYSPPLDGS

-3707 ERILE
+3707 ERVLE
-3712 RSAMSPDV
+3712 RSAKSPEV
-3720 SVPSFIYRLLPSPS
+3720 SVPSFIYRLLPSS
-3734 TTTPAQK
+3734 SITIPAQK
-3741 NTVLDEF
+3741 KAVLDEF

-3763 WQGRMDLIPGEDVAT
+3763 WQGRMDLILGEHVAT
-3778 WLCDSIIASMV
+3778 WLCDSIIACV
-3789 STTET
+3789 SATTET
-3794 PASTKF
+3794 TASTKY

-3813 LTERAEHFK
+3813 LTDRAELFK
-3822 AGRPQE
+3822 VCKSQG
-3828 EAPVSSMPLLKW
+3828 EASISSMPLLKW

-3847 GFTYVLASQD
+3847 GFSYILASQD

-3865 ETESTK
+3865 ELEFTK